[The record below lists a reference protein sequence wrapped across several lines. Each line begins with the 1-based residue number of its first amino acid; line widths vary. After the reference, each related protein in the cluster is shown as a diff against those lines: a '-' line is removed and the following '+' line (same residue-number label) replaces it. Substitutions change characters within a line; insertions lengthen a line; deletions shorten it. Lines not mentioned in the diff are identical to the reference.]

1 MAAFSH
7 VLTNTGANSLNM
19 VNPTNSTSQWSYK
32 LYAYSADNVEV
43 DTKVKATLEM
53 IKKGDSA
60 ILHSNLVEA
69 VAVADSNTAADADAV
84 LPATTTGDERCGL
97 LALHT
102 SNNMLA
108 GETGCWD
115 WEAGFFLSE
124 FIFNHPQIF
133 KNKRILELGSG
144 CGMAGVALSR
154 VSARSILCT
163 DGDKETLH
171 NCLQNLRVNG
181 LEVTEIS
188 ADVIE
193 PANSNVPCISVQR
206 LRWEDGAASLP
217 IESIDVIVGADLT
230 YDPVN
235 IPPLIKVLKEIL
247 LSSKKH
253 LDGAVAA
260 LSTAAVSE
268 PLPVAS
274 PASSIH
280 TVEAYI
286 VTTRRSEATFQKFLD
301 ALDGEPEL
309 QVEDITSKK
318 ENEAELSRGSSG
330 GSVGFCHVE
339 SLEAARERIV
349 LHRITLKNLS

>member
-1 MAAFSH
+1 MAAFSN
-7 VLTNTGANSLNM
+7 LLITNTGENI

-32 LYAYSADNVEV
+32 LYSYSEDNKEV
-43 DTKVKATLEM
+43 DTKVKATLEL
-53 IKKGDSA
+53 IKKGDDA
-60 ILHSNLVEA
+60 ILNSDVVE
-69 VAVADSNTAADADAV
+69 VVADSNTIASVAA

-124 FIFNHPQIF
+124 FIFNNSHIF
-133 KNKRILELGSG
+133 KDKRIMELGSG

-163 DGDKETLH
+163 DGDKETLQ

-181 LEVTEIS
+181 LQVTEIS
-188 ADVIE
+188 ADVTE
-193 PANSNVPCISVQR
+193 PANLDVPPISVQR

-217 IESIDVIVGADLT
+217 TDSIDVIVGADLT

-247 LSSKKH
+247 LSSREH

-260 LSTAAVSE
+260 TAAA
-268 PLPVAS
+268 PLALAS
-274 PASSIH
+274 PASSINS
-280 TVEAYI
+280 VEAYI

-301 ALDGEPEL
+301 ALDREPEL

-318 ENEAELSRGSSG
+318 ENEAELSRGGGGGGG
-330 GSVGFCHVE
+330 GSVGFCHVA

-349 LHRITLKNLS
+349 LHRITQRI